1 MIILVGVGHVFD
13 IKDQIRGMI
22 IEESPVVVA
31 VELDKMRYAAL
42 RQGERS
48 GKAPLLYKLL
58 AKFQDRIAGEFGT
71 EAGSEMLAAV
81 DTAME
86 IQAKVALV
94 DMDIMKI
101 RDGMK
106 KRIKLG
112 ERVKLG
118 FAAISTLFIRKKRV
132 EKELAKFHEREE
144 EYMEEFGR
152 SFPDLKVALIDNR
165 NEYMANAIR
174 NLDAQH
180 GHVMA
185 FVGDGHIPG
194 MTRLLADTN
203 PKIIRLAE
211 VREWK
216 SSANAGDGGGGQGDT
231 RGDGTASVSYSFDVE
246 V

>member
-31 VELDKMRYAAL
+31 VELDHMRYAAL
-42 RQGERS
+42 RQGERG
-48 GKAPLLYKLL
+48 GKAPLVYKLL
-58 AKFQDRIAGEFGT
+58 AKFQERIAGEFGT

-94 DMDIMKI
+94 DMDMMKI
-101 RDGMK
+101 RDEVK
-106 KRIKLG
+106 KRIKMG

-118 FAAISTLFIRKKRV
+118 FAAVSTLFIRKKRV
-132 EKELAKFHEREE
+132 EKEIARYHEKEE
-144 EYMEEFGR
+144 EYMEEFGK
-152 SFPDLKVALIDNR
+152 SFPNLKVALIDNR
-165 NEYMANAIR
+165 NDYMANAIR
-174 NLDAQH
+174 NLDTKH

-185 FVGDGHIPG
+185 FVGDGHING
-194 MTRLLADTN
+194 MARLLADTQ
-203 PKIIRLAE
+203 PRVIRLAE

-216 SSANAGDGGGGQGDT
+216 PSMNAGSGDEGQEDGSV
-231 RGDGTASVSYSFDVE
+231 SVSYSFNVQA
-246 V
+246 